1 MKIKTIIMGAAGRD
15 FHVFNT
21 YFRDNKLYEVVAFTA
36 TQIPNIEGRIYPGIL
51 AGKLYPDGIPIYTE
65 DQLQALIKEHD
76 VRQVVFAYSD
86 IAHKDVMHKASTV
99 LAAGADFRLMGP
111 NNTSIKSS
119 KPLISICATRTGVGK
134 SQTTRAVCQYFKQM
148 GKKVVA
154 IRHPMPYGDLSKQI
168 CQRFATYEDLDLHQC
183 TIEER
188 EEYEP
193 HIDNGIIV
201 YAGVDYEVILR
212 EAEKEADVIIWDGG
226 NNDFPFYHTNLSI
239 VLADPLRPGH
249 EMLYHPGETN
259 IKMADVII
267 INKIDSANANDVNIV
282 RENIEKVNPNAQVIE
297 AASPISVKQP
307 EMIKGKRILIIE
319 DGPTLTHGGMGFGAG
334 FVAARKFGA
343 GTIVDARPFAVGS
356 IKQTYEK
363 YPHLNKI
370 LPAMGYGKEQ
380 MKELEQTIN
389 SIDCDVVLSGTPI
402 DITRVIKPN
411 KPIIRVKYELQEIG
425 QPDLKSVLARFL

>member
-1 MKIKTIIMGAAGRD
+1 MKIKTVIMGAAGRD

-21 YFRDNKLYEVVAFTA
+21 YFRDNELYDVIAFTA
-36 TQIPNIEGRIYPGIL
+36 TQIPNIEGRKYPAVL

-65 DQLQALIKEHD
+65 EKLQSLIKEHD
-76 VRQVVFAYSD
+76 VRQVIFAYSD
-86 IAHKDVMHKASTV
+86 IAHEDIMHKASTV
-99 LAAGADFRLMGP
+99 LSSGADFRLMGP
-111 NNTSIKSS
+111 QNTSVKSS
-119 KPLISICATRTGVGK
+119 KPVISICATRTGVGK
-134 SQTTRAVCQYFKQM
+134 SQTTRAVCKILQQM

-168 CQRFATYEDLDLHQC
+168 CQRFASYEDLDLHQC

-226 NNDFPFYHTNLSI
+226 NNDFSFYHTDLHI

-259 IKMADVII
+259 IRMADVII
-267 INKIDSANANDVNIV
+267 INKIDSANAADVNTV
-282 RENIEKVNPNAQVIE
+282 RENIEKANPNAVVIE
-297 AASPISVKQP
+297 AASPINVEQP
-307 EMIKGKRILIIE
+307 EMVKGKRVLIIE

-343 GTIVDARPFAVGS
+343 GDIIDAKPFAIGS

-363 YPHLNKI
+363 YPHLNKV

-389 SIDCDVVLSGTPI
+389 NINCDVVLSGTPI

-411 KPIIRVKYELQEIG
+411 KPVIRVGYELQEIG
-425 QPDLKSVLARFL
+425 QPDLKTVLKKFQ

>member
-21 YFRDNKLYEVVAFTA
+21 YFKDNELYDVIAFTA
-36 TQIPNIEGRIYPGIL
+36 TQIPNIEGRKYPAVL

-65 DQLQALIKEHD
+65 EKLQSLIKEYD
-76 VRQVVFAYSD
+76 VRQVIFAYSD
-86 IAHKDVMHKASTV
+86 IAHEDIMHKASTV
-99 LAAGADFRLMGP
+99 LASGADFRLMGP
-111 NNTSIKSS
+111 QNTSIKSS
-119 KPLISICATRTGVGK
+119 KPVISICATRTGVGK
-134 SQTTRAVCQYFKQM
+134 SQTTRAVCNILQQM

-168 CQRFATYEDLDLHQC
+168 CQRFASYGDLDLHQC

-201 YAGVDYEVILR
+201 YAGVDYEAILR

-226 NNDFPFYHTNLSI
+226 NNDFSFYHTDLYI

-249 EMLYHPGETN
+249 EMCYHPGETN
-259 IKMADVII
+259 IKMADVVI
-267 INKIDSANANDVNIV
+267 INKIDSANAADVNTV
-282 RENIEKVNPNAQVIE
+282 RENIEKANPNAVVIE
-297 AASPISVKQP
+297 AASPINVEQP
-307 EMIKGKRILIIE
+307 EMVKGKRVLIIE

-343 GTIVDARPFAVGS
+343 GDVVDAKPFAIGS

-363 YPHLNKI
+363 FPHLNKV
-370 LPAMGYGKEQ
+370 LPAMGYGKQQ
-380 MKELEQTIN
+380 MQELEQTIN
-389 SIDCDVVLSGTPI
+389 TIDCDMVLSGTPI

-411 KPIIRVKYELQEIG
+411 KPVIRVRYELQEIG
-425 QPDLKSVLARFL
+425 QPDLKTVLKKFQ

>member
-36 TQIPNIEGRIYPGIL
+36 TQIPNIEGRKYPGIL

-86 IAHKDVMHKASTV
+86 IAHEDVMHKASTV

-193 HIDNGIIV
+193 HIDSGIIV

-343 GTIVDARPFAVGS
+343 STIVDARPFAVGS
-356 IKQTYEK
+356 IKRTYEK
-363 YPHLNKI
+363 YPHLNKV

>member
-1 MKIKTIIMGAAGRD
+1 MKIKTVIMGAAGRD

-21 YFRDNKLYEVVAFTA
+21 YFRDNELYDVIAFTA
-36 TQIPNIEGRIYPGIL
+36 TQIPNIEGRKYPAVL

-65 DQLQALIKEHD
+65 EKLQSLIKEHD
-76 VRQVVFAYSD
+76 VRQVIFAYSD
-86 IAHKDVMHKASTV
+86 IAHEDIMHKASTV
-99 LAAGADFRLMGP
+99 LASGADFRLMGP
-111 NNTSIKSS
+111 QNTSVKSS
-119 KPLISICATRTGVGK
+119 KPVISICATRTGVGK
-134 SQTTRAVCQYFKQM
+134 SQTTRAVCKILQQM

-168 CQRFATYEDLDLHQC
+168 CQRFASYEDLDLHQC

-226 NNDFPFYHTNLSI
+226 NNDFSFYHTDLHI

-259 IKMADVII
+259 IRMADVII
-267 INKIDSANANDVNIV
+267 INKIDSANAADVNTV
-282 RENIEKVNPNAQVIE
+282 RENIEKANPNAVVIE
-297 AASPISVKQP
+297 AASPINVEQP
-307 EMIKGKRILIIE
+307 EEVKGKRVLIIE

-343 GTIVDARPFAVGS
+343 GDIIDAKPFAIGS

-363 YPHLNKI
+363 FPHLNKV

-389 SIDCDVVLSGTPI
+389 NINCDVVLSGTPI

-411 KPIIRVKYELQEIG
+411 KPVIRVGYELQEIG
-425 QPDLKSVLARFL
+425 QPDLKTVLKKFQ

>member
-1 MKIKTIIMGAAGRD
+1 MKIKTVIMGAAGRD

-21 YFRDNKLYEVVAFTA
+21 YFRDNELYDVIAFTA
-36 TQIPNIEGRIYPGIL
+36 TQIPNIEGRKYPAVL

-65 DQLQALIKEHD
+65 EKLQSLIKEHD
-76 VRQVVFAYSD
+76 VRQVIFAYSD
-86 IAHKDVMHKASTV
+86 IAHEDIMHKASTV
-99 LAAGADFRLMGP
+99 LASGADFRLMGP
-111 NNTSIKSS
+111 QNTSVKSS
-119 KPLISICATRTGVGK
+119 KPVISICATRTGVGK
-134 SQTTRAVCQYFKQM
+134 SQTTRAVCKILQQM

-168 CQRFATYEDLDLHQC
+168 CQRFASYEDLDLHQC

-226 NNDFPFYHTNLSI
+226 NNDFSFYHTDLHI

-259 IKMADVII
+259 IRMADVII
-267 INKIDSANANDVNIV
+267 INKIDSANAADVNTV
-282 RENIEKVNPNAQVIE
+282 RENIEKANPNAVVIE
-297 AASPISVKQP
+297 AASPINVEQP
-307 EMIKGKRILIIE
+307 EEVKGKRVLIIE

-343 GTIVDARPFAVGS
+343 GDIIDAKPFAIGS

-363 YPHLNKI
+363 YPHLNKV

-389 SIDCDVVLSGTPI
+389 NINCDVVLSGTPI

-411 KPIIRVKYELQEIG
+411 KPVIRVGYELQEIG
-425 QPDLKSVLARFL
+425 QPDLKTVLKKFQ

>member
-21 YFRDNKLYEVVAFTA
+21 YFRDNELYEVVAFTA
-36 TQIPNIEGRIYPGIL
+36 TQIPNIEGRKYPAIL
-51 AGKLYPDGIPIYTE
+51 AGKLYPEGIPIYTE
-65 DQLQALIKEHD
+65 DMLVDLIKEHN
-76 VRQVVFAYSD
+76 VQQVVFAYSD
-86 IAHKDVMHKASTV
+86 ISHEDVMHKASTV

-111 NNTSIKSS
+111 KNTSIKSS
-119 KPLISICATRTGVGK
+119 KPVISVCATRTGVGK
-134 SQTTRAVCQYFKQM
+134 SQTTRAVCKYFKQN

-193 HIDNGIIV
+193 HIDNGIVV

-226 NNDFPFYHTNLSI
+226 NNDFPFYHTDLSI

-249 EMLYHPGETN
+249 EVLYHPGETN
-259 IKMADVII
+259 LKMADVII
-267 INKIDSANANDVNIV
+267 INKIDSANPADINIV
-282 RENIEKVNPNAQVIE
+282 RQNIEKVNPTAQVIE

-307 EMIKGKRILIIE
+307 DMIKGKRVLIIE
-319 DGPTLTHGGMGFGAG
+319 DGPTLTHGGMGIGAA
-334 FVAARKFGA
+334 FVAAKKFGA
-343 GTIVDARPFAVGS
+343 AAIVDAKPYAVGS
-356 IKQTYEK
+356 IKETYEK
-363 YPHLNKI
+363 YPHLDKI

-380 MKELEQTIN
+380 MKELEETIN
-389 SIDCDVVLSGTPI
+389 RIDCDVVLSGTPI

-411 KPIIRVKYELQEIG
+411 KPIIRIKYELQEIG
-425 QPDLKSVLARFL
+425 QPDLKSVLAKFL

>member
-1 MKIKTIIMGAAGRD
+1 MSIKTIIMGAAGRD

-21 YFRDNKLYEVVAFTA
+21 YFRDNELYDVVAFTA
-36 TQIPNIEGRIYPGIL
+36 TQIPNIEGRKYPAVL

-65 DQLQALIKEHD
+65 EELQSLIQKHD
-76 VRQVVFAYSD
+76 VKQVIFAYSD
-86 IAHKDVMHKASTV
+86 IAHEDIMHKASTV
-99 LAAGADFRLMGP
+99 LAFGADFRLMGP
-111 NNTSIKSS
+111 KNTAIKSS
-119 KPLISICATRTGVGK
+119 KPVISICATRTGVGK
-134 SQTTRAVCQYFKQM
+134 SQTTRAVCKILQQM

-154 IRHPMPYGDLSKQI
+154 IRHPMPYGDLSRQI
-168 CQRFATYEDLDLHQC
+168 CQRFGSYEDLDLHQC

-201 YAGVDYEVILR
+201 YAGVDYGVILK

-226 NNDFPFYHTNLSI
+226 NNDFSFYHTDLYI

-259 IKMADVII
+259 LKMADIII

-282 RENIEKVNPNAQVIE
+282 RKNIEKANPHAVVIE
-297 AASPISVKQP
+297 AASPISVEQP
-307 EMIKGKRILIIE
+307 AMIKDKRVLIIE

-334 FVAARKFGA
+334 SVAARKFGA
-343 GTIVDARPFAVGS
+343 KEVIDAKPFAVGS
-356 IKQTYEK
+356 IKETYEK
-363 YPHLNKI
+363 FPHINKI
-370 LPAMGYGKEQ
+370 LPAMGYGERQ

-389 SIDCDVVLSGTPI
+389 HIDCDVVLSGTPI
-402 DITRVIKPN
+402 DITRVIKPK
-411 KPIIRVKYELQEIG
+411 KPVVRVRYELQEIG
-425 QPDLKSVLARFL
+425 QPDLRSMLKKFE